1 MMRVVLLAVLC
12 GALALLQPAEVRMN
26 IEQLRAFV
34 SSSRKLGH
42 SDKQIA
48 DYLKNIKLTERLDGS
63 TVEDLGAGPKT
74 SEVLR
79 RLIDTSKSLPAA
91 APPPPP
97 PAPPPPIP
105 APSSVEQARVLDG
118 ARAYAR
124 DYSKNLPNFICTQV
138 TRRYLDPSG
147 LEFWQQQD
155 TVVSKLSF
163 FEQKENYKVVLVN
176 NHVVDTSMERIGGVR
191 TSGEFGSMLKELFDP
206 ETRAQFEWE
215 RWATLRGHRM
225 HVYSY
230 SVAQENSKYSIQ
242 YEHLQPIVPAYTGL
256 IYVDRES
263 LTIMRVTQEV
273 TQVPMGFPINY
284 VRNILHYDTVQI
296 SGQAFILPLKASTVS
311 RLGKELTKNDTEFRM
326 YNKFGAEAT
335 ITFEPEA
342 IPEDQLKEQPAKK

>member
-1 MMRVVLLAVLC
+1 MMRVVLLAVLS
-12 GALALLQPAEVRMN
+12 GALFLLQPAEVRMN
-26 IEQLRAFV
+26 LEQLRAFV

-48 DYLKNIKLTERLDGS
+48 DYLKNIKLTERLDSG

-74 SEVLR
+74 ADVLR
-79 RLIDTSKSLPAA
+79 HLVEASKSLPAA

-97 PAPPPPIP
+97 PVVQPIPPPD
-105 APSSVEQARVLDG
+105 SVEQARVLDA
-118 ARAYAR
+118 ARNYAR

-155 TVVSKLSF
+155 VVVSKLSF

-176 NHVVDTSMERIGGVR
+176 NRVVDTSLERIGGVR

-206 ETRAQFEWE
+206 ATRAQFEWE

-230 SVAQENSKYSIQ
+230 SVAQERSKYTIQ
-242 YEHLQPIVPAYTGL
+242 YEHLQPIIPAYTGL
-256 IYVDRES
+256 VYVDRDT

-273 TQVPMGFPINY
+273 TQVPVGFPINY
-284 VRNILHYDTVQI
+284 VRNILDYDNVQI
-296 SGQAFILPLKASTVS
+296 SGQPFILPLKASTVS

-335 ITFEPEA
+335 ITYEPEA